1 MRRAECGF
9 RGECGAR
16 NADFVV
22 TGRSD
27 ERSLKAANTSMLVG
41 SSDDR

>member
-1 MRRAECGF
+1 MRLLRCT
-9 RGECGAR
+9 ECGAR

-41 SSDDR
+41 SSDER